1 VKSGSCD
8 GAKMLEVFDITFQ
21 LVSIF
26 SGGSCFDS
34 VLEILDPSNRR
45 MGLES
50 RYGLLYDDIAM
61 LSSNQ
66 TRVASQLGVV
76 NGFVES
82 KDLAK

>member
-1 VKSGSCD
+1 
-8 GAKMLEVFDITFQ
+8 
-21 LVSIF
+21 
-26 SGGSCFDS
+26 
-34 VLEILDPSNRR
+34 